1 MDYKNISQEYAADT
15 TCQNVSCFLLW
26 QKIPAEKRCNFS
38 WLQIRLTALCHHPSF
53 TDDESTAKEHEL
65 TK

>member
-1 MDYKNISQEYAADT
+1 MSE
-15 TCQNVSCFLLW
+15 CVMLW

-38 WLQIRLTALCHHPSF
+38 WLQIRLTALCHRPSF